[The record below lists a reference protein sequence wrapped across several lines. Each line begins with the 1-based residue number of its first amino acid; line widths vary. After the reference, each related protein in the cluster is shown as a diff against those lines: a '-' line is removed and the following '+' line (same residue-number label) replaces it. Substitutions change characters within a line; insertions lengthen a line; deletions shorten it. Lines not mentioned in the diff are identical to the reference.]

1 MRLRRLT
8 TTSLACLG
16 MAVGLLFIT
25 APRAKAD
32 LPDVLSAA
40 PKDTKVFIGT
50 TSLSEVDKKWKQ
62 LLTAIEMDTAIP
74 YAPSDVFSEMG
85 VSLSSLDLTR
95 SIGISLMSF
104 DDDGDE
110 PPFIML
116 LPVTDYTKWASN
128 FGAGTSTT
136 GVAEVSMPT
145 GETAYIRSAKGYAV
159 LSPRKELA
167 EGYAPQEN
175 AAGQFR
181 QRIGA
186 VGTGVIE
193 RSQIFAIVD
202 FAGLTEHRQEIVG
215 GISAMIS
222 QQVAQ
227 MGAMGMGMPMGE
239 DITKMNEALVGM
251 IIDECSGIVAG
262 VRYGDRGVSLD
273 LAVQTRD
280 GSEVGALMPGS
291 DKPRNLLANF
301 EDAPFMFAMS
311 MDYAG
316 VKVGSLIDLVKKRLG
331 IEAAEAGAQ
340 PNLMSSTAIW
350 RDADGVAAAIYPSPG
365 GLFAGL
371 LSRSITMLSGDSA
384 TLAATLKD
392 TMTGLNGTEQNGIQM
407 TTTYEAGA
415 KQIGGIS
422 ADTYSVKMILPP
434 EQMQMQQAMSM
445 IYGPAGMQGYILPV
459 KGGVLQTTSRNAE
472 VVEKALAT
480 INGEAAGMGANKGL
494 AAVDQM
500 LPPNPSMR
508 FYIGL
513 GAISQMVGPMAAMA
527 VPGLDLEELGALPPL
542 GVGAS
547 IAKGGFAGSFVVPAP
562 VIKTI
567 AEMVMQWGGMGGGDN
582 GGDEEPPL
590 F

>member
-1 MRLRRLT
+1 MNVRRLT

-16 MAVGLLFIT
+16 IAVGLLFT
-25 APRAKAD
+25 APRAQAD

-40 PKDTKVFIGT
+40 PKDTKIFVGT
-50 TSLSEVDKKWKQ
+50 KSLNEVDKKWKQ
-62 LLTAIEMDTAIP
+62 LLTAVEMDGVMP
-74 YAPSDVFSEMG
+74 FAPSDIFGEMG

-95 SIGISLMSF
+95 SIGIALMGF
-104 DDDGDE
+104 DNDGDE

-116 LPVTDYTKWASN
+116 LPVKNYAEWVAN

-136 GVAEVSMPT
+136 GVAEVTMPT
-145 GETAYIRSAKGYAV
+145 GEPAYIRSTQGYAV
-159 LSPRKELA
+159 LSPRKDLA
-167 EGYAPQEN
+167 EGYTAQEN
-175 AAGQFR
+175 AAGQFKK
-181 QRIGA
+181 RIGA
-186 VGTGVIE
+186 VGMGVIE
-193 RSQIFAIVD
+193 RSQMFAIID
-202 FAGLTEHRQEIVG
+202 FAGLAEHKQEIVS
-215 GISAMIS
+215 GISEMVS

-239 DITKMNEALVGM
+239 DVAKMNEALVGM

-262 VRYGDRGVSLD
+262 VRYGDRGVAID

-280 GSEVGALMPGS
+280 GSEIGALMPGG

-311 MDYAG
+311 MDYGG

-331 IEAAEAGAQ
+331 VETAEAGDQ
-340 PNLMSSTAIW
+340 PNIMSSTAIW
-350 RDADGVAAAIYPSPG
+350 RDADGGATAIYPSPG

-384 TLAATLKD
+384 KLTATLKD
-392 TMTGLNGTEQNGIQM
+392 MMASMNGTEQTGIQT

-415 KQIGGIS
+415 KQIGGIN

-434 EQMQMQQAMSM
+434 EMMQMQQAMSM
-445 IYGPAGMQGYILPV
+445 IYGPAGLQGYLLPV

-472 VVEKALAT
+472 VVEKALAV
-480 INGEAAGMGANKGL
+480 INGEAPGMGANKGL
-494 AAVDQM
+494 IAVDQM

-527 VPGLDLEELGALPPL
+527 VPGLDLEELGALPPM
-542 GVGAS
+542 GIGAS
-547 IAKGGFAGSFVVPAP
+547 IIKGGIVGSFVIPAP

-567 AEMVMQWGGMGGGDN
+567 AEMVQQFAGGMGGEE
-582 GGDEEPPL
+582 GDEEPPL

>member
-1 MRLRRLT
+1 MNVRRLT

-16 MAVGLLFIT
+16 IAVGLLFT
-25 APRAKAD
+25 APQVQAD
-32 LPDVLSAA
+32 LPEVLSAA
-40 PKDTKVFIGT
+40 PRDVKVFFGT
-50 TSLSEVDKKWKQ
+50 TSLNEVDKKWKQ
-62 LLTAIEMDTAIP
+62 LLTAIEMDGAMP
-74 YAPSDVFSEMG
+74 FAPSDLFGEMG

-95 SIGISLMSF
+95 SIGVGLMSF
-104 DDDGDE
+104 DTEGDE

-116 LPVTDYTKWASN
+116 LPVKNYTEWVAN
-128 FGAGTSTT
+128 FGAGTSTD
-136 GVAEVSMPT
+136 GVAEVTMPT
-145 GETAYIRSAKGYAV
+145 GETAFIRSAGAYAV
-159 LSPRKELA
+159 LSPRKDLT
-167 EGYAPQEN
+167 EGYAVQDN
-175 AAGQFR
+175 AAARFK

-186 VGTGVIE
+186 VGVGVIE
-193 RSQIFAIVD
+193 RSQMFAIVD
-202 FAGLTEHRQEIVG
+202 FDGVAEHKQEIVS
-215 GISAMIS
+215 GISEMVS

-239 DITKMNEALVGM
+239 DVAKMNEALVGM
-251 IIDECSGIVAG
+251 IIDECSGVVAG
-262 VRYGDRGVSLD
+262 IRYGDRGVAID

-280 GSEVGALMPGS
+280 GSEIGALMPGS

-311 MDYAG
+311 MDYGG

-331 IEAAEAGAQ
+331 VEAAEAGDQ
-340 PNLMSSTAIW
+340 PNVMPNTAIW
-350 RDADGVAAAIYPSPG
+350 RDASGVATAVYPSPG

-384 TLAATLKD
+384 KLTATLKD
-392 TMTGLNGTEQNGIQM
+392 TMASMNGTEQAGGIAV
-407 TTTYEAGA
+407 TTTYEPAA
-415 KQIGGIS
+415 KQIGGID
-422 ADTYSVKMILPP
+422 ADTYSVKMVVPP
-434 EQMQMQQAMSM
+434 EMMQMQQAMSM

-472 VVEKALAT
+472 VVEKALAV

-494 AAVDQM
+494 IAVDQM

-542 GVGAS
+542 GIGAS
-547 IAKGGFAGSFVVPAP
+547 IIKGGFAGSFVVPAP

-567 AEMVMQWGGMGGGDN
+567 AEMVQQFAGGMGGEE
-582 GGDEEPPL
+582 GDEEPPL